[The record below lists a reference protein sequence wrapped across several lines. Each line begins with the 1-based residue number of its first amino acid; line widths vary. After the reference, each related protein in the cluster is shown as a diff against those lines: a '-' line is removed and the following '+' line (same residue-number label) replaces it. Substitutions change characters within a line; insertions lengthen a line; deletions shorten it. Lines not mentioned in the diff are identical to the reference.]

1 MSGITMGQYLPG
13 QSLMHRLDPRAK
25 LTCAALA
32 LPAVFLSDDPVAVG
46 LLSAW
51 TVLVLVVS
59 RIGPGVYWRS
69 LRALWLL
76 LLAGFI
82 IQVLFTP
89 GDPLFSYGF
98 ITITG
103 EGLAS
108 SGRLLW
114 RLAVL
119 VLVAAALTFTT
130 TPLQLASAL
139 EWLLAPLA
147 RVKVPVRELA
157 MVVNLALRMV
167 PTLFDEARY
176 LLMAQRSRGA
186 DFTRGSVRE
195 RAQRLVPFMVPLLI
209 NIFNRADELAL
220 AMEIRGYRVGAVRSR
235 MHELRFGA
243 ADYVAMLVCALILAF
258 ITVQRIF

>member
-1 MSGITMGQYLPG
+1 LSGITMGQYLPG

-32 LPAVFLSDDPVAVG
+32 LPAVFLADNPAAMG
-46 LLSAW
+46 LLSVW

-59 RIGPGVYWRS
+59 RIRPGVYWRS

-76 LLAGFI
+76 LLVSFI

-89 GDPLFSYGF
+89 GEPLFSYGF
-98 ITITG
+98 VKISG
-103 EGLAS
+103 EGLAN
-108 SGRLLW
+108 SGWLLW
-114 RLAVL
+114 RLAL
-119 VLVAAALTFTT
+119 LMLVAAALTFTT

-157 MVVNLALRMV
+157 MVVNLALRLV

-220 AMEIRGYRVGAVRSR
+220 AMELRGYRVGAVRSR